1 VTSDDDSVTAAKAD
15 LDYVAPVAGS
25 TFTLTTGVDS
35 ISAGTGDDY
44 IPGTIG
50 GTDPTITAGDSID
63 GKDGSDTFAIISTGA
78 AAATVAGV
86 TLSNVEKV
94 RISDSNTVGTT
105 LNLAGATGVETLE
118 SFASSGAAL
127 TFSNVGEV
135 ATLALANT
143 SGAGTV
149 TLGYTTAASTGA
161 TTQAITLDNAA
172 ATGATTIAGVET
184 VNISASSASS
194 IVLAASSAAAVN
206 VDTAVA
212 TGINLSNAANTAL
225 TTVTAGESTG
235 AVTYTLNFNNVE
247 MSVTG
252 GAGKDI
258 FDVTAGTYGLNDTLD
273 GGEGEDTL
281 RLQGTGDITD
291 LGSVGATGATFS
303 NIEALRLVAAD
314 DGGAGAA
321 DYTVDMDDAP
331 SVVSITAA
339 STDVNLASA
348 VILNDLSA
356 TQAGAITLTAGAA
369 GTTGITLTTDLK
381 DGTGVADSATVTA
394 ATVTGF
400 TTTIDDNGGN
410 GAIEQLT
417 LNMVGDHDHTIV
429 IGAGDFAGSTLGQ
442 GSLTVTGGGAGRTMT
457 FGTNAISADTIDLSG
472 VVSDTV
478 LTAATGVDHT
488 ITGGTGDDDVTFT
501 TGLDGDD
508 SIDLGEG
515 NDRVIITP
523 AAGMSLSPTITNV
536 EELAIAASAS
546 VTLNV
551 RSVTVPE
558 LILVAGNGINAN
570 VLTMAN
576 STAVTN
582 ILATP
587 TAAGANDDANGVTFT
602 GAGYAG
608 TDDTVTI
615 TGSTA
620 AEQMTVGA
628 LTLNGVEN
636 INIVV
641 GGDATED
648 TFTIGNLVNNAI
660 NTMTVTSSGFG
671 ETTTGTD
678 IVLGSVGDGA
688 NGMSNFDASGAD
700 TGVSV
705 TLADMAASSS
715 VTGSAYRDAFILT
728 GSAGG
733 AIVSM
738 GAGND
743 QATAS
748 AAGDTIYGEGGNDTL
763 DGAAG
768 ADTLDGGAGSDIIT
782 GNGAADVITLGAG
795 IDTVVRNGNG
805 TTDGSDIINDFTPG
819 AGGDIISFTTNNA
832 VLNTGNTF
840 EFLLDTANATGT
852 NLTVADGL
860 LAVDF
865 AEVSDLATGTVLS
878 FIQDFFGAGGTAE
891 LVFGNSDDEVYLLVD
906 DGTDTGLYFLDASAT
921 DSSGTTVTLIAT
933 MSGTEVED
941 YTAANFANFI

>member
-1 VTSDDDSVTAAKAD
+1 
-15 LDYVAPVAGS
+15 
-25 TFTLTTGVDS
+25 
-35 ISAGTGDDY
+35 
-44 IPGTIG
+44 
-50 GTDPTITAGDSID
+50 
-63 GKDGSDTFAIISTGA
+63 
-78 AAATVAGV
+78 
-86 TLSNVEKV
+86 
-94 RISDSNTVGTT
+94 
-105 LNLAGATGVETLE
+105 
-118 SFASSGAAL
+118 
-127 TFSNVGEV
+127 
-135 ATLALANT
+135 
-143 SGAGTV
+143 V

-194 IVLAASSAAAVN
+194 IVLAASSATTVN

-212 TGINLSNAANTAL
+212 TGVNLSNAANTAL

-235 AVTYTLNFNNVE
+235 AVTYTLNFNGVE

-252 GAGKDI
+252 GAGADT

-273 GGEGEDTL
+273 GGDGIDTL
-281 RLQGTGDITD
+281 RLQGIADITD
-291 LGSVGATGATFS
+291 LGAVGATGATFS
-303 NIEALRLVAAD
+303 NIEALRLVAAN

-331 SVVSITAA
+331 SVVSITAI
-339 STDVNLASA
+339 STDQNLASA
-348 VILNDLSA
+348 VTLNDLTA
-356 TQAGAITLTAGAA
+356 TQAGAIVLAAGAA

-381 DGTGVADSATVTA
+381 DGTGTADSATVTA
-394 ATVTGF
+394 STVTGF

-417 LNMVGDHDHTIV
+417 LNMVGDHDQSIV
-429 IGAGDFAGSTLGQ
+429 IGAGDFAGSALGQ
-442 GSLTVTGGGAGRTMT
+442 GSLTVTGGGVGRTMT
-457 FGTNAISADTIDLSG
+457 FATNAISADTIDLSG

-478 LTAATGVDHT
+478 LTAAPGVDHT
-488 ITGGTGDDDVTFT
+488 ITGGSGDDDVTFT

-508 SIDLGEG
+508 TIDLGEG

-536 EELAIAASAS
+536 EELEIGATAT

-558 LILVAGNGINAN
+558 IILTAQNAVTN
-570 VLTMAN
+570 VVTLAN

-582 ILATP
+582 ILAAS
-587 TAAGANDDANGVTFT
+587 AAGAGLDDANGLTFT

-615 TGSTA
+615 TGYTVA
-620 AEQMTVGA
+620 RAMTTGA
-628 LTLNGVEN
+628 MTLNGIEN

-641 GGDATED
+641 VGDATED

-671 ETTTGTD
+671 ASTTGTD

-705 TLADMAASSS
+705 TLADMAASSA

-748 AAGDTIYGEGGNDTL
+748 AAGDTIYGEGGNDILT
-763 DGAAG
+763 GAAG
-768 ADTLDGGAGSDIIT
+768 VDTLDGGAGNDTIT
-782 GNGAADVITLGAG
+782 GGAGDDVISTGTG
-795 IDTVVRNGNG
+795 IDTLVRDGDG
-805 TTDGSDIINDFTPG
+805 TTDGSDTVSDFTAG
-819 AGGDIISFTTNNA
+819 AGGDVIDFTTNSSVGA
-832 VLNTGNTF
+832 GGGAAGVTIEAAAATTIAAQTG
-840 EFLLDTANATGT
+840 LIVVASDAATADATGLIAAIT
-852 NLTVADGL
+852 ADVGVLTTRFTAAGDIAYVVFDDGANSYLGLMTEVGGTAGYTVADGDTL
-860 LAVDF
+860 DIIMTLTGVTD
-865 AEVSDLATGTVLS
+865 AT
-878 FIQDFFGAGGTAE
+878 
-891 LVFGNSDDEVYLLVD
+891 
-906 DGTDTGLYFLDASAT
+906 
-921 DSSGTTVTLIAT
+921 TL
-933 MSGTEVED
+933 
-941 YTAANFANFI
+941 TAANFADFI